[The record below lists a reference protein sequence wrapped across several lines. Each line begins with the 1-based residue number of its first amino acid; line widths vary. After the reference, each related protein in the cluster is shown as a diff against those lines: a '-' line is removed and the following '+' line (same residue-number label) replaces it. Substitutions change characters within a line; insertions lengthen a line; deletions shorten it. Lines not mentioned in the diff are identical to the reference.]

1 MDRIDPTNVSTKDL
15 AAFLGMTRDGV
26 TRLNRQG
33 VIQQNGIA
41 RGKYN
46 LRAAVRAYVAY
57 LRENKA
63 DSPATKLAKQRERK
77 LSLQNDKTEDGLVAV
92 ADAAQV
98 FATYASVFREFVMGQ
113 VPGIAARL
121 AETNTPQDANR
132 VLQGELQAISKRV
145 TDDVLEAIGNE
156 T

>member
-1 MDRIDPTNVSTKDL
+1 MERIDSTNVSTKDL

-46 LRAAVRAYVAY
+46 LRDAVRAYVAY

-63 DSPATKLAKQRERK
+63 DSPATKLATQRERK
-77 LSLQNDKTEDGLVAV
+77 LRLSNDKVEDTLVPV
-92 ADAAQV
+92 EDAAQV
-98 FATYASVFREFVMGQ
+98 FATYARMFREYVMGEL
-113 VPGIAARL
+113 PGMAARI
-121 AETNTPQDANR
+121 AKCNDPRKVANMI
-132 VLQGELQAISKRV
+132 QGDLNEISRTV
-145 TDDVLEAIGNE
+145 TDGILEAVDNE